1 MHAAAAP
8 KGSSS
13 VMSSSLNKH
22 EQGEQRR
29 TQLASFPEA
38 NPNPVIEVDA
48 AGSPTYLNPAARVK
62 FPSLSSNGTWHPILE
77 GITSLMALL
86 HRKKRKFLTREIKV
100 DDAMYDQKIAIIPGS
115 GGTRIYMNDITE
127 RKGREDIL
135 QDLAAQL
142 QIANARLERLV
153 VLDPLTEL
161 LNRRGLQQILSREI
175 RWNRRYD
182 SHLVVLLVDLDNFKR
197 INDTLGHAVGD
208 GVLKAVA
215 HKLQASV
222 RTTDYV
228 ARIGGDEFMILL
240 PHTHF
245 AEGMQVAEHVRRAI
259 SGAPM
264 VLSSGVTVK
273 VTASFGVE
281 AIPQA
286 MTSIDEL
293 LAKTHLALHR
303 SKQAGKDRVSN
314 GRRSKPSDD
323 GGNHRQPTA
332 LRHLTAVT
340 DIESRDGPNVL
351 KGFGMRCGQGFLL
364 GRPR

>member
-1 MHAAAAP
+1 MH
-8 KGSSS
+8 
-13 VMSSSLNKH
+13 
-22 EQGEQRR
+22 
-29 TQLASFPEA
+29 
-38 NPNPVIEVDA
+38 
-48 AGSPTYLNPAARVK
+48 
-62 FPSLSSNGTWHPILE
+62 
-77 GITSLMALL
+77 
-86 HRKKRKFLTREIKV
+86 
-100 DDAMYDQKIAIIPGS
+100 
-115 GGTRIYMNDITE
+115 DITE
-127 RKGREDIL
+127 RKRKEDIL

-142 QIANARLERLV
+142 QVANARLERLV

-175 RWNRRYD
+175 RWSQRYD
-182 SHLVVLLVDLDNFKR
+182 SHLVVLFVDLDDFKR
-197 INDTLGHAVGD
+197 INDTLGHAMGD
-208 GVLKAVA
+208 EVLKEVA

-240 PHTHF
+240 PHTRL

-259 SGAPM
+259 SGTPM

-281 AIPQA
+281 AVLQTT
-286 MTSIDEL
+286 TSIDQL
-293 LAKTHLALHR
+293 LTKTHLALHR
-303 SKQAGKDRVSN
+303 SKQAGKDHVSSA
-314 GRRSKPSDD
+314 RRSEPPDD
-323 GGNHRQPTA
+323 GGNLRQPTS

-351 KGFGMRCGQGFLL
+351 KGSRMRCGQGFLL